1 MFYDSTAKQ
10 MASQMVH
17 LIPTNDQANSQSAS
31 LRIRRLGR
39 TQLGRASPA
48 KGLGLHCWIG
58 LPLSGS
64 QISLTTA
71 VSFILLVCLS
81 VCLLCS
87 GVFVPTLRPLPLASC
102 QPTPAYLGRIVPPRH
117 SHDLD
122 LTLQVINSGNQ
133 KPRFQPSSLYPIAG
147 GQ

>member
-1 MFYDSTAKQ
+1 MTQRPSKWPVKWSILFRRMTKQ
-10 MASQMVH
+10 TASQ
-17 LIPTNDQANSQSAS
+17 PAS
-31 LRIRRLGR
+31 EYKTR